1 MFSGVPAR
9 NRDEELRRV
18 FCWGVRGP
26 SIAQRAD
33 VGAHATYSY
42 WPKWPA
48 AIWLTLGVALLCIG
62 ACRQGVPVIDT
73 SPAPAEANGT
83 ISGTVR
89 GPEGTSSIDGR
100 VVEVVNVDT
109 GDRQRATTNN
119 AGGFTFKLPPG
130 KYRVEV
136 TLREG
141 ESILKQPG
149 VIQLNKSDVDAHAD
163 FVLGS
168 VRVSR
173 PRPSPYRSDDGLGS
187 PLA

>member
-1 MFSGVPAR
+1 M
-9 NRDEELRRV
+9 
-18 FCWGVRGP
+18 
-26 SIAQRAD
+26 
-33 VGAHATYSY
+33 GAHATYSY
-42 WPKWPA
+42 WPKWA
-48 AIWLTLGVALLCIG
+48 AAVWLALGVFALLSIG

-100 VVEVVNVDT
+100 VVEVVNIDT
-109 GDRQRATTNN
+109 GDRQRATTNS

-136 TLREG
+136 TLRDG
-141 ESILKQPG
+141 ESIVKQPG

-163 FVLGS
+163 FVIGS

-173 PRPSPYRSDDGLGS
+173 PRPSHYRSDDGLGS

>member
-1 MFSGVPAR
+1 M
-9 NRDEELRRV
+9 
-18 FCWGVRGP
+18 RGP
-26 SIAQRAD
+26 PIAQPGC
-33 VGAHATYSY
+33 VGPHVTYSY
-42 WPKWPA
+42 WPKWAA
-48 AIWLTLGVALLCIG
+48 AIWLMLGTFGLLSTA

-73 SPAPAEANGT
+73 SPGPAEANGT

-89 GPEGTSSIDGR
+89 GPEGTSAIDGR

-109 GDRQRATTNN
+109 GDRQRATTNS

-130 KYRVEV
+130 KYRVEI

-141 ESILKQPG
+141 ESIVKQPG
-149 VIQLNKSDVDAHAD
+149 VIHLNKSDVDAHAD
-163 FVLGS
+163 FILGS

-173 PRPSPYRSDDGLGS
+173 PRPSQYRNDDGLGS